1 MSRKQ
6 AEMALAMLLSG
17 CVDERLAGF
26 TAESLSA
33 SYNVPKVRA
42 ETMLADARRRRGV

>member
-6 AEMALAMLLSG
+6 AEMALTMLLTG

-33 SYNVPKVRA
+33 SYNVPRERA
-42 ETMLADARRRRGV
+42 AAMLADARRRRGL